1 MTTAR
6 IAPMIDKVY
15 DYDYDYDYDFDEA
28 AAAAVF
34 ASLVQGRHVG
44 TIVIRV
50 D

>member
-1 MTTAR
+1 MRAVTTAQ

-15 DYDYDYDYDFDEA
+15 DFDYDEA